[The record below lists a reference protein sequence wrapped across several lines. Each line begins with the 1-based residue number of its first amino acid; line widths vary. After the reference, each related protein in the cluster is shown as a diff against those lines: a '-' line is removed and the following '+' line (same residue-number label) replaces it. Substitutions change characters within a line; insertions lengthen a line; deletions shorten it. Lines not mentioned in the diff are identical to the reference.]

1 MQLDIEELGPVRRR
15 ATIEVEAPRV
25 DSAFSGA
32 YNKIAQRVA
41 LPGFRRGRIPMSH
54 LRKRYGRQVTADVTQ
69 DLLDQALRS
78 LVQDEGLKILG
89 RPEVDMEPAKQGT
102 PFSAVFTFEIAPH
115 IELLSPDTYRVEREK
130 WTASEAVVDHE
141 IEHLAERFSTLEPV
155 EDRTTAQ
162 EGDTVVI
169 DYRGEI
175 DEIPFAGG
183 TAQDAQ
189 LELGSGQFIPGF
201 EDQLVGHD
209 VGEEFTIDVSFPA
222 DYGAEELAGRAAVF
236 HVTLKGLQTRVE
248 PAIDEEFAQK
258 IGFDDLAAFKAR
270 VKSDIE
276 KQYDDR
282 SAGEARKALRDEIG
296 RHYDFEVPPIL
307 VESGMQ
313 DKKLELSRAAREDGE
328 ETEIDDSTLEA
339 HREEVLREARA
350 ELVLDQIG
358 DEQSIEVSPREV
370 SAYVE
375 QLTRQMGQFAEQF
388 RQMYR
393 DPNRRAGLRRRMRQ
407 DKVLDFLLS
416 QANVTTVEKDV
427 PEHDHGDDDH
437 DHAGHDHDHD
447 HDHGDH
453 AHDEAE

>member
-15 ATIEVEAPRV
+15 ATIAVEAPRV

-102 PFSAVFTFEIAPH
+102 AFSAVFTFEIAPH
-115 IELLSPDTYRVEREK
+115 IELLSPDTYSVEREK
-130 WTASEAVVDHE
+130 WTASDAVVDHE

-162 EGDTVVI
+162 KGDTVVI

-175 DEIPFAGG
+175 DEVPFPGG

-209 VGEEFTIDVSFPA
+209 VGEEFAIDVSFPA
-222 DYGAEELAGRAAVF
+222 DYGAEELAGKAAVF
-236 HVTLKGLQTRVE
+236 HVTLKGLQTRVV

-282 SAGEARKALRDEIG
+282 AAGEARKALRDEIG

-307 VESGMQ
+307 AESGMQ
-313 DKKLELSRAAREDGE
+313 DKKLELARAAREDGE
-328 ETEIDDSTLEA
+328 DAEIDDDTLET

-427 PEHDHGDDDH
+427 PEHDHGDHDH

-447 HDHGDH
+447 HEHGDH